1 VVDTGTTEGF
11 GKNPI
16 QWILANPVLVAGLLA
31 VFIPTILFVAR
42 DSWSTEQGA
51 HGPIVLATGLWLLVR
66 EWQHARPFA
75 KPAPTAMVVLGFVPL
90 AALYYISRVS
100 AIVEIEG
107 YVMYGLLVL
116 ALYSFVGKRAMIAMW
131 FPLFYML
138 FLFPPPETIVAAV
151 TNPLKIALSNWS
163 VNFLYHLGYPIAQ
176 EGVTIQIG
184 QYQLF
189 VADACSGLNSL
200 ISLSA
205 ISLFYVY
212 LRHHANFRYSMV
224 LFVTVLPIAIFAN
237 FVRILFLVMLTYYG
251 GEAVAQ
257 GFLHDFAGM
266 TTFMIAL
273 ISIFLLDYAI
283 RLFWPG
289 LKLSNEALAQA
300 EAAARMN
307 AATQAKAEEQ
317 PKG

>member
-1 VVDTGTTEGF
+1 M
-11 GKNPI
+11 GKWWEKGPI
-16 QWILANPVLVAGLLA
+16 GWILANPVLVAGLLA
-31 VFIPTILFVAR
+31 VFIPTMLYVSQ

-66 EWQHARPFA
+66 EWTHARPYA
-75 KPAPTAMVVLGFVPL
+75 KPAPVLHVAL
-90 AALYYISRVS
+90 AFPVLLLLYYISRVS
-100 AIVEIEG
+100 AIVELEG
-107 YVMYGLLVL
+107 YLMYGLLL
-116 ALYSFVGKRAMIAMW
+116 LTLYSFVGKRAMIVMW
-131 FPLFYML
+131 FPLFYLL
-138 FLFPPPETIVAAV
+138 FMFPPPDTLVAAV
-151 TNPLKIALSNWS
+151 TNPLKVALSGWS

-212 LRHHANFRYSMV
+212 LRHRANFRYAML
-224 LFVTVLPIAIFAN
+224 LFVAVAPVAIFAN
-237 FVRILFLVMLTYYG
+237 FVRILFLVLLTYYG

-266 TTFMIAL
+266 TTFMTAL
-273 ISIFLLDYAI
+273 LSIFLLDHLVGI
-283 RLFWPG
+283 LWPG
-289 LKLSNEALAQA
+289 LKSSANGPVAQA
-300 EAAARMN
+300 LSAG
-307 AATQAKAEEQ
+307 KEE
-317 PKG
+317 G

>member
-1 VVDTGTTEGF
+1 MTEWS
-11 GKNPI
+11 KSPPI
-16 QWILANPVLVAGLLA
+16 KWILANPVLVTGLLA
-31 VFIPTILFVAR
+31 VFIPTMLFISQ

-66 EWQHARPFA
+66 EWKLARPYA
-75 KPAPTAMVVLGFVPL
+75 KPAPTPTVLLILIPL
-90 AALYYISRVS
+90 LALYYISRVS
-100 AIVEIEG
+100 SIVEVEG
-107 YVMYGLLVL
+107 YLMYSLLVL
-116 ALYSFVGKRAMIAMW
+116 TLFSFIGLRALKALW

-138 FLFPPPETIVAAV
+138 FMFPPPETIVAAV
-151 TNPLKIALSNWS
+151 TNPLKVALSGWS
-163 VNFLYHLGYPIAQ
+163 VSLLYHLGYPIAQ

-212 LRHHANFRYSMV
+212 LRHHANFRYAML
-224 LFVTVLPIAIFAN
+224 LFVTVAPVAIFAN
-237 FVRILFLVMLTYYG
+237 FVRIMFLVLLTYYG

-266 TTFMIAL
+266 TTFMTAL
-273 ISIFLLDYAI
+273 ISIFLLDH
-283 RLFWPG
+283 LVGKLWPG
-289 LKLSNEALAQA
+289 LKSSANAQSAMAQA
-300 EAAARMN
+300 
-307 AATQAKAEEQ
+307 ATPQAS
-317 PKG
+317 

>member
-1 VVDTGTTEGF
+1 MTEWS
-11 GKNPI
+11 KSAPI
-16 QWILANPVLVAGLLA
+16 KWILANPVLITGLLA
-31 VFIPTILFVAR
+31 VFLPTMLFVSQ

-66 EWQHARPFA
+66 EWKLARPHV
-75 KPAPTAMVVLGFVPL
+75 KPAPTRTVLLMLLPL
-90 AALYYISRVS
+90 LALYYISRVS

-107 YVMYGLLVL
+107 YIMYSLLVL
-116 ALYSFVGKRAMIAMW
+116 ALFSFIGLRALKALW

-138 FLFPPPETIVAAV
+138 FMFPPPETIVAAV
-151 TNPLKIALSNWS
+151 TNPLKVALSGWS
-163 VNFLYHLGYPIAQ
+163 VGLLYHLGYPIAQ

-212 LRHHANFRYSMV
+212 LRHHANFRYAM
-224 LFVTVLPIAIFAN
+224 LMFVTVAPVAIFAN
-237 FVRILFLVMLTYYG
+237 FVRIMFLVLLTYYG
-251 GEAVAQ
+251 GEAMAQ

-266 TTFMIAL
+266 TTFMTAL
-273 ISIFLLDYAI
+273 ISIFLLDHLVGKLWP
-283 RLFWPG
+283 RL
-289 LKLSNEALAQA
+289 KSNVSSA
-300 EAAARMN
+300 ESQAAA
-307 AATQAKAEEQ
+307 AKA
-317 PKG
+317 G

>member
-1 VVDTGTTEGF
+1 MTELS
-11 GKNPI
+11 NTPPI
-16 QWILANPVLVAGLLA
+16 KWILANPVLLAGALA
-31 VFIPTILFVAR
+31 VFLPTMLFVSQ

-66 EWQHARPFA
+66 EWKHAQPLA
-75 KPAPTAMVVLGFVPL
+75 KPAPFTTVLALLVPL
-90 AALYYISRVS
+90 LALYYVSRVS

-107 YVMYGLLVL
+107 YVMYSLLVL
-116 ALYSFVGKRAMIAMW
+116 TLFSFIGLRALTVLW

-138 FLFPPPETIVAAV
+138 FMFPPPETIVAAV
-151 TNPLKIALSNWS
+151 TNPLKVALSGWS
-163 VNFLYHLGYPIAQ
+163 VSLLYHLGYPIAQ

-212 LRHHANFRYSMV
+212 LRHHANFRYAML
-224 LFVTVLPIAIFAN
+224 LFATVIPVAIFAN
-237 FVRILFLVMLTYYG
+237 FVRIMFLVLLTYYG
-251 GEAVAQ
+251 GEAMAQ

-266 TTFMIAL
+266 TTFMTAL
-273 ISIFLLDYAI
+273 ISIFLLDHLVGKI
-283 RLFWPG
+283 WPN
-289 LKLSNEALAQA
+289 LKSSANGPVARA
-300 EAAARMN
+300 EAVKQTAN
-307 AATQAKAEEQ
+307 
-317 PKG
+317 